1 MNNNK
6 IIEWLNKSRLIV
18 VLYIVLVIII
28 LFSIFS
34 ENIPNSM
41 IEKFSQ
47 RTNDDADVTT
57 QATNNS
63 KRRGI
68 RDACKTGS

>member
-28 LFSIFS
+28 LLVYLMKIFRY
-34 ENIPNSM
+34 NY
-41 IEKFSQ
+41 
-47 RTNDDADVTT
+47 
-57 QATNNS
+57 
-63 KRRGI
+63 
-68 RDACKTGS
+68 